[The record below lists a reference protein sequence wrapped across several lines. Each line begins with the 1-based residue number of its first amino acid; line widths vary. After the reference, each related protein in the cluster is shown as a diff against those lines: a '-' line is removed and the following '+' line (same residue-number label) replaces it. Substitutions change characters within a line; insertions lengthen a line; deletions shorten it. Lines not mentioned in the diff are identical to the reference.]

1 MTSNPSSLKELKVII
16 SESEGNPMAPPR
28 KSLESIS
35 TANTFNA
42 PNRDKKGSPERT
54 NKNSR
59 Q

>member
-1 MTSNPSSLKELKVII
+1 MTSNPSSLKDLKVFII
-16 SESEGNPMAPPR
+16 ESESNPMAPPG

-59 Q
+59 R